1 MVVKVYISGISG
13 NKEVKKRQQRV
24 LMILESKNV
33 PYEVTDITE
42 PGKEAEKEFMQTNSN
57 ARDSKHPL
65 PPQLFNDD
73 EYCGDY
79 DEFDLANEIDELE
92 KFLKVTPAI
101 STAEITL
108 GSKSP
113 PKELQQNGN
122 TSSREPSIEKAA
134 ATTEPESTAERRPST
149 VEEPE
154 ANELE
159 VPENETAVSNESL
172 EEPKPSEEETKDTNE
187 ENTESADDA
196 ADKNEEKSDDQAKE
210 E

>member
-42 PGKEAEKEFMQTNSN
+42 PGKEAEKEFMQSKSN
-57 ARDSKHPL
+57 PKDSKYPL
-65 PPQLFNDD
+65 PPQLFNDE

-79 DEFDLANEIDELE
+79 EDFDLANEIDELE

-108 GSKSP
+108 GSKSL
-113 PKELQQNGN
+113 PKEMQQNGN
-122 TSSREPSIEKAA
+122 TSSREPSIEKPAS
-134 ATTEPESTAERRPST
+134 TTEPESTAERRSST
-149 VEEPE
+149 IEETQTSEPK
-154 ANELE
+154 
-159 VPENETAVSNESL
+159 VVENETAESNESV
-172 EEPKPSEEETKDTNE
+172 EAPKDEVKDTQE
-187 ENTESADDA
+187 DNTEVSDDA

>member
-42 PGKEAEKEFMQTNSN
+42 PGKEAEKEFMQSKSN
-57 ARDSKHPL
+57 PKDSKYPL
-65 PPQLFNDD
+65 PPQLFNDE

-79 DEFDLANEIDELE
+79 EDFDLANEIDELE

-113 PKELQQNGN
+113 PKETQQNGN
-122 TSSREPSIEKAA
+122 TSSREPSIEKPAS
-134 ATTEPESTAERRPST
+134 TTEPESAAERRSST
-149 VEEPE
+149 IEETQTSEPK
-154 ANELE
+154 
-159 VPENETAVSNESL
+159 VVKNETAEANESL
-172 EEPKPSEEETKDTNE
+172 EAPKDEVKDTQDD
-187 ENTESADDA
+187 NTELPDDG

>member
-42 PGKEAEKEFMQTNSN
+42 PGKEAEKEFMQSKSN
-57 ARDSKHPL
+57 PKDSKYPL
-65 PPQLFNDD
+65 PPQLFNDE

-79 DEFDLANEIDELE
+79 EDFDLANEIDELE

-113 PKELQQNGN
+113 PKETQQNGN
-122 TSSREPSIEKAA
+122 TSSREPSIEKPAS
-134 ATTEPESTAERRPST
+134 TTEPESTAERRSST
-149 VEEPE
+149 IEETQTSKPK
-154 ANELE
+154 
-159 VPENETAVSNESL
+159 VVENETAESNESV
-172 EEPKPSEEETKDTNE
+172 EAPKDEVKETQED
-187 ENTESADDA
+187 NTEVSDDA